1 MNKVENRDQKKQS
14 LTANKQRK
22 KEEWNS
28 SSGRILHNFLIL
40 KKNSLLTKKR
50 PFGRGPNNCLYE
62 C

>member
-28 SSGRILHNFLIL
+28 SSGRILHNFLIF
-40 KKNSLLTKKR
+40 KKEFIT
-50 PFGRGPNNCLYE
+50 Y
-62 C
+62 